1 MLYTLDTNV
10 VAALLRQE
18 PQVIA
23 ELEWRL
29 TRGHV
34 VSLNA
39 IGYFETRRGL
49 WENQPKKL
57 QAFERLV
64 QEAGVLELRLPT
76 LDLAATIYQDLRRRG
91 LLIEDA
97 DILISATA
105 LAHDATLVTRNL
117 KHFGR
122 IDGLKLESWEA

>member
-1 MLYTLDTNV
+1 MLYTLATNV
-10 VAALLRQE
+10 VAALLRRE

-23 ELEWRL
+23 ELEKCL
-29 TRGHV
+29 ARGDV

-39 IGYFETRRGL
+39 LGYFETRRGL
-49 WENQPKKL
+49 WETQPKKV

-64 QEAGVLELRLPT
+64 QEAGVLELRLST

-97 DILISATA
+97 DILIAATA

-117 KHFGR
+117 KHFER
-122 IDGLKLESWEA
+122 IEGLKLETWKA